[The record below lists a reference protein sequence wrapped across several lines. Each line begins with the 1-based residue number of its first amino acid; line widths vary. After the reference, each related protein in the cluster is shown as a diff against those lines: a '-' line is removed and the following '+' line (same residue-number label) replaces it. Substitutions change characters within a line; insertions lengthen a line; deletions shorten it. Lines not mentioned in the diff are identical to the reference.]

1 MSSSGVTLPLSQEA
15 LEALSLMRAGGFVNL
30 VQLAINME
38 KETIE
43 LAGASTSA
51 IRDFTHVIADDSP
64 RFSFFV
70 FKHEFEGVEEAPLVF
85 IYTCPPDSKIKEKM
99 LYASCRASV
108 VAQVEQECGLR
119 ISRKLEAT
127 NPEEIGEAQLIEEL
141 HPKKIEKVSF
151 ARPKR
156 PGRR

>member
-1 MSSSGVTLPLSQEA
+1 MSSSGISLPFSEEA
-15 LEALSLMRAGGFVNL
+15 LEALSSMRSGGFVNL

-51 IRDFTHVIADDSP
+51 IRDFTRVIADNAP

-70 FKHEFEGVEEAPLVF
+70 FKHEHEGVEEAPLVF
-85 IYTCPPDSKIKEKM
+85 IYTCPADSKIKEKM
-99 LYASCRASV
+99 LYASTRAAV
-108 VAQVEQECGLR
+108 VATVENECGLR
-119 ISRKLEAT
+119 IQKRLEAT
-127 NPEEIGEAQLIEEL
+127 SPDEIGEAQLIEEF
-141 HPKKIEKVSF
+141 HPKAEVKTTF
-151 ARPKR
+151 QRPKR

>member
-70 FKHEFEGVEEAPLVF
+70 FKRELPDVPVF